1 MKTRGNLCMILFNHS
16 SNPFQ
21 IYRGDCIAQLM
32 CQNILYPTI
41 KEVKELD
48 NTECDT
54 KGFRS
59 TGRN

>member
-1 MKTRGNLCMILFNHS
+1 
-16 SNPFQ
+16 
-21 IYRGDCIAQLM
+21 M